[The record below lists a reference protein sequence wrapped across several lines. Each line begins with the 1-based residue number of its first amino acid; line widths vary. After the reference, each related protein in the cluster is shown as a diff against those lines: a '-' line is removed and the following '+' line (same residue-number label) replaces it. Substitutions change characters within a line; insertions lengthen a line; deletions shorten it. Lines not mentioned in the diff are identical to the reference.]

1 MATSLP
7 PKIES
12 VASAWIAEAQE
23 VYRPINTLRPLWVR
37 HDLIESGE
45 PMQRTAPHP
54 EQHPYCEV
62 SFIFSGENI
71 QYIGA
76 GQIERKAGDLLLMG
90 PHTPHYARFQKYP
103 YRSVTVHFL
112 PVVLCG
118 MGPAGDGTRLLARFT
133 AVQDI
138 QHRAVRLSPDIR
150 ARMEHLFE
158 EMVREVATPG
168 IGCQLRLL
176 ALLIETLVDLVRW
189 EHATGRAPTLK
200 PETVDWPHVEKA
212 LRFIHEHHSTNL
224 YIEQIAK
231 AAGLSVSMMQSS
243 FRRAMGVS
251 CVRYI
256 RAYRISRALALL
268 GEPCARVTEISM
280 EVGFET
286 LSHFNTS
293 FRELTGM
300 SPTEY
305 IRSCRR
311 FQPEKPTT
319 AEIISPKAPG
329 KKPAGQPKNKLT
341 AHVPKPKK
349 SPKRASKKQ
358 KPGLRK

>member
-1 MATSLP
+1 MASLP
-7 PKIES
+7 PKLES
-12 VASAWIAEAQE
+12 TDAAWIAEAQE
-23 VYRPINTLRPLWVR
+23 VYRPVNPLRPLWVR

-71 QYIGA
+71 QYIGTE
-76 GQIERKAGDLLLMG
+76 QIERKAGDLLLMG

-138 QHRAVRLSPDIR
+138 QHRAIRLSADIR
-150 ARMEHLFE
+150 TRMKHRFE
-158 EMVREVATPG
+158 EMAQEVAAPG

-200 PETVDWPHVEKA
+200 PENVDWPHVEKA
-212 LRFIHEHHSTNL
+212 LRFIHEHHSENL

-231 AAGLSVSMMQSS
+231 AAGLSVSLMQSC
-243 FRRAMGVS
+243 FRNAMGVS
-251 CVRYI
+251 CVRYM

-268 GEPCARVTEISM
+268 GEPDARVTEISM

-311 FQPEKPTT
+311 FQPEEAATGKTPSPRTLIAKSAPKRKSKTT
-319 AEIISPKAPG
+319 APRPKAA
-329 KKPAGQPKNKLT
+329 KPRQE
-341 AHVPKPKK
+341 
-349 SPKRASKKQ
+349 ASGKQ
-358 KPGLRK
+358 KPKLRK

>member
-1 MATSLP
+1 MSMAGSVPTKL
-7 PKIES
+7 ES
-12 VASAWIAEAQE
+12 ADSAWIAEAQE
-23 VYRPINTLRPLWVR
+23 VYRPINTLHPLWVR

-45 PMQRTAPHP
+45 PMQHTAPHP
-54 EQHPYCEV
+54 EQHPYCEL

-138 QHRAVRLSPDIR
+138 QHRAIRLSSDIR

-158 EMVREVATPG
+158 EMACEVAAPR

-176 ALLIETLVDLVRW
+176 ALLIEALVDLVRW
-189 EHATGRAPTLK
+189 EHATGRSPALE
-200 PETVDWPHVEKA
+200 PETVDWHHVEKA
-212 LRFIHEHHSTNL
+212 LRFIHEHHSEDL
-224 YIEQIAK
+224 YIEQIAR
-231 AAGLSVSMMQSS
+231 AAALSVSVMQSC
-243 FRRAMGVS
+243 FRKAMGVS
-251 CVRYI
+251 CVSYI

-268 GEPCARVTEISM
+268 GEPNARVTEISM
-280 EVGFET
+280 DVGFDT

-311 FQPEKPTT
+311 YQPENP
-319 AEIISPKAPG
+319 ALPAAPISPV
-329 KKPAGQPKNKLT
+329 PA
-341 AHVPKPKK
+341 AK
-349 SPKRASKKQ
+349 SGRGRKQ
-358 KPGLRK
+358 KPSQRK

>member
-1 MATSLP
+1 MAASLP
-7 PKIES
+7 PKLES
-12 VASAWIAEAQE
+12 ADSAWIAEAQE
-23 VYRPINTLRPLWVR
+23 VYRPVNTLRPLWVR

-62 SFIFSGENI
+62 SFIFSGEII

-90 PHTPHYARFQKYP
+90 PHTPHYARFKSYP

-133 AVQDI
+133 AVQDV
-138 QHRAVRLSPDIR
+138 QHRAVRLSADIR
-150 ARMEHLFE
+150 ERMKYVFE
-158 EMVREVATPG
+158 EMVREVSAPG

-189 EHATGRAPTLK
+189 EHATGRAPALK
-200 PETVDWPHVEKA
+200 LEAVDWPHVEKA
-212 LRFIHEHHSTNL
+212 LRFIHEYHSTNL
-224 YIEQIAK
+224 YIEQIAR
-231 AAGLSVSMMQSS
+231 AAGLSVSVMQAC

-268 GEPCARVTEISM
+268 GEPGARVTEISM

-293 FRELTGM
+293 FRDLTGM

-305 IRSCRR
+305 IRSCLR
-311 FQPEKPTT
+311 FQPEQPPAAKITRLQEP
-319 AEIISPKAPG
+319 AL
-329 KKPAGQPKNKLT
+329 KPAGKPKNKLEASGT
-341 AHVPKPKK
+341 KTRKP
-349 SPKRASKKQ
+349 RNQ
-358 KPGLRK
+358 KPDSRK